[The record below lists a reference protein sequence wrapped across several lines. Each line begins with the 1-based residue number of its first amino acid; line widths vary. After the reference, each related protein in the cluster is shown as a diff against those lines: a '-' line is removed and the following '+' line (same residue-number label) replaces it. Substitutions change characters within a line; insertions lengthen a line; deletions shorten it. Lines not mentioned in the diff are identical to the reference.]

1 MALSWLR
8 SSSSSSST
16 PKFKYDV
23 FLSFRGDDTRNSFT
37 SHLRKALDDKK
48 IETFTDDKLERG
60 DEISP
65 SLLKAIEESRIS
77 VVIFSKDYASSR
89 WCLEELVKILECN
102 EKSNQIV
109 MPVFYGVEPTHIRN
123 QTGDFADAFA
133 DHEQR
138 FKESLD
144 KVQAWKDV
152 LRQAANF
159 SGWNSEAIKYVLIL
173 FFIWENSDQCYS
185 LCFCLSNLV
194 LNTLRFNYT
203 YYCFFT

>member
-1 MALSWLR
+1 MELNSS

-23 FLSFRGDDTRNSFT
+23 FLSFRGDDTRNNFT
-37 SHLRKALDDKK
+37 SHLHKALRDKN
-48 IETFTDDKLERG
+48 IATFIDDKLKRG

-65 SLLKAIEESRIS
+65 SLLKAIEESMIS
-77 VVIFSKDYASSR
+77 VVIFSKEYASSR
-89 WCLEELVKILECN
+89 WCLEELVKILECR
-102 EKSNQIV
+102 KKYNQIV

-123 QTGDFADAFA
+123 QTGDFAVAFA

-159 SGWNSEAIKYVLIL
+159 SGWNSDTNKYVFLFGKIQINVFPYVFIFLI
-173 FFIWENSDQCYS
+173 
-185 LCFCLSNLV
+185 
-194 LNTLRFNYT
+194 
-203 YYCFFT
+203 

>member
-1 MALSWLR
+1 MASNWFLCWSFP
-8 SSSSSSST
+8 SSSPSST

-23 FLSFRGDDTRNSFT
+23 FLSFRGDDTLNNFT
-37 SHLRKALDDKK
+37 SHLQKALRDKK
-48 IETFTDDKLERG
+48 IETFIDDELKRG

-89 WCLEELVKILECN
+89 WCLEELVKILECS
-102 EKSNQIV
+102 KKYNQIV

-138 FKESLD
+138 YKESLD

-159 SGWNSEAIKYVLIL
+159 SGWNSDTIKYVFIFFLFGKIQINVIPYVFVFLI
-173 FFIWENSDQCYS
+173 
-185 LCFCLSNLV
+185 
-194 LNTLRFNYT
+194 
-203 YYCFFT
+203 

>member
-1 MALSWLR
+1 MVLSWLR
-8 SSSSSSST
+8 SSSSSSSSSST

-23 FLSFRGDDTRNSFT
+23 FLSFRGDDTRNNFT
-37 SHLRKALDDKK
+37 SHLHKALCDKE
-48 IETFTDDKLERG
+48 IETFIDYELEKG

-89 WCLEELVKILECN
+89 WCLEELVKILECR
-102 EKSNQIV
+102 KKYNQIV
-109 MPVFYGVEPTHIRN
+109 MPVFYGVEPAQIRN

-133 DHEQR
+133 VHEQR
-138 FKESLD
+138 YKESLD

-159 SGWNSEAIKYVLIL
+159 SGWNSDTNKYVFLFGKIQINVFPYVFIFLI
-173 FFIWENSDQCYS
+173 
-185 LCFCLSNLV
+185 
-194 LNTLRFNYT
+194 
-203 YYCFFT
+203 